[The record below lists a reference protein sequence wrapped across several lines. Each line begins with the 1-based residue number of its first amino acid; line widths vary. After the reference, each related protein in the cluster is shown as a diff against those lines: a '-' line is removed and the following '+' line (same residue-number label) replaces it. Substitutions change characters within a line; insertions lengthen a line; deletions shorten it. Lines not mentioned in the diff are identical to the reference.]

1 MSKIKNKIA
10 LLGNAAIAEA
20 MRQINPDVV
29 PAFPITPATGIVQE
43 FSKYIHD
50 GILDTEFITVESEHS
65 AMSACIG
72 AAAAGARVMTATSSA
87 GLALM
92 WELLGVASGLR
103 LPMVM
108 IVANRALS
116 SPINIGCDHSDSMG
130 ARDSGWIQLY
140 SENAQEGYDNVIQA
154 IKISENKNVRLP
166 VMVMIDGFI
175 TSHSTEVLEILEDD
189 DVKGFIGD
197 YKSDYSLL
205 NTKRPLTYGPYQ
217 TSEHYFE
224 TKKQEADSIKNSTS
238 IIKEVSEE
246 FETLSGR
253 TQPAVESY
261 MMEDAEIAVMV
272 LSSTAGTTRVVVD
285 NFRSEGI
292 KAGLIKPRLFRP
304 FPAAEI
310 IKITKNLKS
319 LAVLD
324 RSESFSGNGGP
335 LFTEVRSSLFES
347 DKKPKVINYVYGL
360 GGRDAGLNDIK
371 KVFLELMEE
380 EGDMRPGAK
389 IKYLGVRK

>member
-1 MSKIKNKIA
+1 MNKLNNKIA
-10 LLGNAAIAEA
+10 LIGYAAIAEA

-43 FSKYIHD
+43 FSKFIHD

-72 AAAAGARVMTATSSA
+72 ASAAGARVMTATSSA

-108 IVANRALS
+108 VVANRALS
-116 SPINIGCDHSDSMG
+116 SPINIGCDHGDSMG

-175 TSHSTEVLEILEDD
+175 TSHGTEILSLLKDD
-189 DVKGFIGD
+189 EVKSFIGD
-197 YKSDYSLL
+197 CRPDYSLL
-205 NTKRPLTYGPYQ
+205 NIENPITYGPYQ
-217 TSEHYFE
+217 TSEYYFE
-224 TKKQEADSIKNSTS
+224 TKKQEADSIKDSPR
-238 IIKEVSEE
+238 IIKKVSEE
-246 FETLSGR
+246 FGSLSGR
-253 TQPAVESY
+253 IQPIVDSY

-272 LSSTAGTTRVVVD
+272 LSSTAGTTRSVVD
-285 NFRSEGI
+285 SLRSEGI

-304 FPAAEI
+304 FPATEI
-310 IKITKNLKS
+310 LKITKNLKS
-319 LAVLD
+319 LAILD

-335 LFTEVRSSLFES
+335 LFVETRSSLYES
-347 DKKPKVINYVYGL
+347 GLKPNIINYIYGL
-360 GGRDAGLNDIK
+360 GGRDAGLKDIK
-371 KVFLELMEE
+371 KVFLELLE
-380 EGDMRPGAK
+380 EGDIRSEVK